1 MYKSCCTFS
10 LSVNLP
16 RLSVAVLF
24 TVTIPCTRLGCIIAN
39 LRFFSGELS
48 VARRY
53 VTPFFYL
60 VMMFAPAPSP
70 NPTTLEE
77 KCFLRASRR
86 NHLNLATLNWS
97 RMVTRPIPIWCM
109 VGKLKSLGRSLAPGS
124 CPGITTCRKTDLVIG
139 DRCFQIVFHLAR
151 MSVMLS
157 SFKKVTQFWQI
168 QWGYDH
174 DWRLPMCVY

>member
-1 MYKSCCTFS
+1 MYKICCTFS

-39 LRFFSGELS
+39 LRFFSGKLS
-48 VARRY
+48 VARRRY
-53 VTPFFYL
+53 PITFYL

-86 NHLNLATLNWS
+86 SHLNLATLNWS

-124 CPGITTCRKTDLVIG
+124 CPGITTCRKTDLIIG
-139 DRCFQIVFHLAR
+139 DRSNCFQIVFHLAR

-157 SFKKVTQFWQI
+157 SFKKVTQF
-168 QWGYDH
+168 
-174 DWRLPMCVY
+174 

>member
-1 MYKSCCTFS
+1 MHLQSVSEPSETFS
-10 LSVNLP
+10 GCVVHRHYSVHASRVHHCEP
-16 RLSVAVLF
+16 EILF
-24 TVTIPCTRLGCIIAN
+24 WRTLCCQEI
-39 LRFFSGELS
+39 
-48 VARRY
+48 Y
-53 VTPFFYL
+53 DPFFYL

-86 NHLNLATLNWS
+86 SHLNLATLNWS

-124 CPGITTCRKTDLVIG
+124 CPGITTCRKTDLIIG
-139 DRCFQIVFHLAR
+139 DRSNCFQIFFHLAR

-157 SFKKVTQFWQI
+157 SFKKVTQ
-168 QWGYDH
+168 
-174 DWRLPMCVY
+174 L